1 MGRVVG
7 RAGAAVAVA
16 SNSAVRSLGRR
27 IGPPAAAAVVA
38 VVVVVVVVHMDTPVA
53 VMMDMEPRRRRPQ
66 PSWKQAA
73 WRGAVEVWRKGDGQ
87 EGRGVRVAE
96 GKTDLLGRGV
106 SLVRGFAGYVK
117 SVKSLLRLS
126 HGMM

>member
-1 MGRVVG
+1 MGRVVARG
-7 RAGAAVAVA
+7 VAAVAVA

-27 IGPPAAAAVVA
+27 IGPPAAAAAA
-38 VVVVVVVVHMDTPVA
+38 VVVVVAVVHVDTPVA

-87 EGRGVRVAE
+87 GGRGVRVAE
-96 GKTDLLGRGV
+96 GKTDLLGGRV
-106 SLVRGFAGYVK
+106 SLVCGFAGCVK